1 MIEKDIINTTR
12 TKMYKIV
19 KSKKYEK
26 EKYQLILETYNTLDE
41 IQKIILKNALKHEK
55 ESCEMLIQTKE
66 VFTLA
71 IAVISAF
78 ITIVIFYA
86 DKSFNQTVLQL
97 FDSLIVALGIFVVM
111 FVLIKQY
118 YNSSM
123 KKIVYVTDVLNSN
136 IKFET
141 LDKNIVS
148 TKEKKDISTD
158 NTQSLGDN
166 RECNR

>member
-41 IQKIILKNALKHEK
+41 TQKIILKNALKHEK
-55 ESCEMLIQTKE
+55 ESCEMLIQIKE

-71 IAVISAF
+71 IAVFSAF
-78 ITIVIFYA
+78 ITIAVFYA
-86 DKSFNQTVLQL
+86 DKSFDQTALQL
-97 FDSLIVALGIFVVM
+97 FDALIVTLGIFVVM
-111 FVLIKQY
+111 FVFIKQY
-118 YNSSM
+118 YNYSM
-123 KKIVYVTDVLNSN
+123 KNIVYVTDVLNSN

-148 TKEKKDISTD
+148 TKERYFD
-158 NTQSLGDN
+158 
-166 RECNR
+166 R